1 MNQKTTN
8 DTIAEA
14 IRDPN
19 FSFID
24 TFADASEPEKIRKEL
39 TRLLFLHRETRK
51 QLELR
56 ERERVV
62 LNHKYEKLKR
72 KAYKENEN
80 AKNEKIR
87 ATLVEISTEEE
98 KYNLE
103 IQDQKIKELNR
114 RLTSIKL
121 ELDVYKTIGFSI
133 KTEMGL

>member
-114 RLTSIKL
+114 RLNSIKL

>member
-1 MNQKTTN
+1 MNQKTTH

-114 RLTSIKL
+114 RLNSIKL

>member
-114 RLTSIKL
+114 RLSSIKL